1 MTDFT
6 DYESQF
12 DNNQY
17 SYGWCQCGTPMR
29 EYPTDDP
36 MSDETELLCPYCD
49 AEAIE
54 DRTD

>member
-36 MSDETELLCPYCD
+36 MSDKTELLCPYCD